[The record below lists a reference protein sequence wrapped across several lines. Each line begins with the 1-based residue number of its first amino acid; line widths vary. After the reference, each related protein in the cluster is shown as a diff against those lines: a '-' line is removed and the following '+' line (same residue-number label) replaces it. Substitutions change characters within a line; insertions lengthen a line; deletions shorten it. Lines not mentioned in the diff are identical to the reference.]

1 MCPMLGMSCLVQR
14 ESGDTH
20 KSHNQIH
27 PTGAQNA
34 WRSLTLYAATLL
46 CMPMSASIVG

>member
-1 MCPMLGMSCLVQR
+1 MCPMLGMSRLVQSKS
-14 ESGDTH
+14 EDKH

-34 WRSLTLYAATLL
+34 RRSLTLYAATLL
-46 CMPMSASIVG
+46 